1 MALTKEIAVDQ
12 ITVTENGIV
21 LVREV
26 TRIMEDGKE
35 ISKQYHRTSF
45 APSDDVSAQPQNV
58 QDICN
63 VAWTT
68 EIVSAYQAQ
77 QAQIA
82 QEQADRQA
90 QQEAQN
96 NLPQ

>member
-1 MALTKEIAVDQ
+1 MALTKEIVVDQ

-35 ISKQYHRTSF
+35 LSKQYHRSSF
-45 APSDDVSAQPQNV
+45 VPADDVSGQPQNV

-63 VAWTT
+63 VAWTP
-68 EIVSAYQAQ
+68 EVIAAYQAQ
-77 QAQIA
+77 VA
-82 QEQADRQA
+82 A
-90 QQEAQN
+90 QQGI
-96 NLPQ
+96 

>member
-35 ISKQYHRTSF
+35 LSKQYHRTSF
-45 APSDDVSAQPQNV
+45 APSDNVSAQPQNV

-63 VAWTT
+63 VVWTPT
-68 EIVSAYQAQ
+68 VISAYQAQ
-77 QAQIA
+77 LAERTGA
-82 QEQADRQA
+82 
-90 QQEAQN
+90 
-96 NLPQ
+96 

>member
-1 MALTKEIAVDQ
+1 MALTKEIVVDQ

-35 ISKQYHRTSF
+35 LSKQYHRSSF
-45 APSDDVSAQPQNV
+45 TPASDVSAQPQNV

-63 VAWTT
+63 VAWTP
-68 EIVSAYQAQ
+68 EVIAAYQAQ
-77 QAQIA
+77 Q
-82 QEQADRQA
+82 
-90 QQEAQN
+90 EAN
-96 NLPQ
+96 RITN